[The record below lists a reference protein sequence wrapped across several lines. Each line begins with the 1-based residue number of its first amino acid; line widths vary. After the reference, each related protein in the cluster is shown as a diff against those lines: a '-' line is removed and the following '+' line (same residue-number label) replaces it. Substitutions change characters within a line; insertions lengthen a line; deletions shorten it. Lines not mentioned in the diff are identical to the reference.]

1 MKNLIRIIDGIILSL
16 SACGFMLTMYAGN
29 IFYGNNAENK
39 GQFPYFLF
47 FCVLMIAAV
56 AVNIIPSPFNFK
68 TKPTRLR
75 MIADGSDLLIAFLI
89 SSVITIAFHIYSA
102 FTGILSSGLG
112 IGFYVAS
119 VVVALL
125 VLGVTFINA
134 AIRTCAGS
142 SQLGAGRKA
151 AVVLTG
157 GIPIVNFFTLIPA
170 IKSAKAEVNFES
182 NKQKLDLGREKDEV
196 CRTKYPILLVHGV
209 FFRDFKYFNYW
220 GRITD
225 ELQKNGAKI
234 YFGNH
239 QSALSVDDSARELT
253 ERIKQIAAETG
264 CEKVNIIAHSKGGLD
279 CRRAISRFGA
289 DKYVASLTTIN
300 TPHRGCEFADYLLG
314 VVPKSMQD
322 KIANTYNAAMRKFGD
337 KNPDFLSAVAD
348 LTHKNCEKLNETT
361 PDIDGVF
368 YQSVGSKLNKASNG
382 QFPLNF
388 SYHLV
393 KYFNG
398 SNDGLVAES
407 SFKWGSKYTFVTT
420 NGKRGISHG
429 DMIDLNRENIEGF
442 DVREFYVQ
450 LVGNLKSMGM

>member
-1 MKNLIRIIDGIILSL
+1 MKNLIRIIDGIIITLASC
-16 SACGFMLTMYAGN
+16 SFMVTMYAGN
-29 IFYGNNAENK
+29 IFCEDNSEHK
-39 GQFPYFLF
+39 TQFPYFIF
-47 FCVLMIAAV
+47 FIIMIFAAI

-68 TKPTRLR
+68 VKPIRLR
-75 MIADGSDLLIAFLI
+75 MLADGSDLLIVFLI
-89 SSVITIAFHIYSA
+89 SSVATIAFHIYFA
-102 FTGILSSGLG
+102 FSGMISSWW
-112 IGFYVAS
+112 GFGFFVTNVIVAF
-119 VVVALL
+119 L
-125 VLGVTFINA
+125 VLSVTFINA
-134 AIRTCAGS
+134 VIRTCVDS
-142 SQLGAGRKA
+142 SQLGIVRKL
-151 AVVLTG
+151 VVAFTG

-170 IKSAKAEVNFES
+170 IKRSKDEVNFEWGKI
-182 NKQKLDLGREKDEV
+182 NLDLSRAKDEV
-196 CRTKYPILLVHGV
+196 CKTKYPILLVHGV
-209 FFRDFKYFNYW
+209 FFRDSKYFNYW

-234 YFGNH
+234 FFGNH
-239 QSALSVDDSARELT
+239 QSALSVDDSAKELT
-253 ERIKQIAAETG
+253 ERIKQIVAETG

-279 CRRAISRFGA
+279 CRRAISNLGA

-348 LTHKNCEKLNETT
+348 LTHKNCEKFNSTA
-361 PDIDGVF
+361 PDVDGIF

-388 SYHLV
+388 SYRLV

-398 SNDGLVAES
+398 ANDGLVAES
-407 SFKWGSKYTFVTT
+407 SFKWGSNYTFVTT
-420 NGKRGISHG
+420 EGKRGISHG
-429 DMIDLNRENIEGF
+429 DMIDLNRENINGF

-450 LVGNLKSMGM
+450 LVGNLKSMGL

>member
-1 MKNLIRIIDGIILSL
+1 MKNIIRIFDGIILSL
-16 SACGFMLTMYAGN
+16 SACCFMLAIYAGN
-29 IFYGNNAENK
+29 IFYENNAEHK

-47 FCVLMIAAV
+47 FCVLIIAAI
-56 AVNIIPSPFNFK
+56 ALNIVPSPCNFK
-68 TKPTRLR
+68 IKPTRLR
-75 MIADGSDLLIAFLI
+75 MLADGSDLLIAFLV
-89 SSVITIAFHIYSA
+89 SSVISIAFHIYLA

-112 IGFYVAS
+112 IGFYIAS
-119 VVVALL
+119 IFVALIIL
-125 VLGVTFINA
+125 AFTFINA
-134 AIRTCAGS
+134 VVRICAGS
-142 SQLGAGRKA
+142 SQLSAGRKA

-157 GIPIVNFFTLIPA
+157 GIPIVNFFTLFPV
-170 IKSAKAEVNFES
+170 IKCAKAEVNFES
-182 NKQKLDLGREKDEV
+182 DKISLDLGREKDEV
-196 CRTKYPILLVHGV
+196 CKTKYPILFVHGV

-225 ELQKNGAKI
+225 ELQKNGAQI

-239 QSALSVDDSARELT
+239 QSALSVIDSAKELT
-253 ERIKQIAAETG
+253 QRIKQITAETG

-279 CRRAISRFGA
+279 CRSAISNLGA
-289 DKYVASLTTIN
+289 DKFVASLTTIN

-314 VVPKSMQD
+314 VVPKSMQN
-322 KIANTYNAAMRKFGD
+322 KIANTYNCAMRKLGD
-337 KNPDFLSAVAD
+337 ENPDFIAAVTD
-348 LTHKNCEKLNETT
+348 LTHKNCEKFNETA
-361 PDIDGVF
+361 PDVDGVF

-398 SNDGLVAES
+398 ANDGLVAES

-420 NGKRGISHG
+420 EGKRGISHG
-429 DMIDLNRENIEGF
+429 DMIDLNRENIDGF

-450 LVGNLKSMGM
+450 LVSNLKSMGL

>member
-1 MKNLIRIIDGIILSL
+1 MKNIVRIIDGIIFSL
-16 SACGFMLTMYAGN
+16 SACCFMLAMYAGN
-29 IFYGNNAENK
+29 IFYENNAEHK
-39 GQFPYFLF
+39 GEFPYFMF
-47 FCVLMIAAV
+47 FCVLIIAAI

-68 TKPTRLR
+68 IKPTRLR
-75 MIADGSDLLIAFLI
+75 MLADGLDLLIAFLVSYII
-89 SSVITIAFHIYSA
+89 SITFHIYLV

-112 IGFYVAS
+112 LGFYVAS
-119 VVVALL
+119 VVIALL
-125 VLGVTFINA
+125 ILTITFINA
-134 AIRTCAGS
+134 VVRTCGGS
-142 SQLGAGRKA
+142 SQLSVGRKA
-151 AVVLTG
+151 AVVLIG
-157 GIPIVNFFTLIPA
+157 GIPIVNLFVLIPA
-170 IKSAKAEVNFES
+170 IKCAKAEVKFES
-182 NKQKLDLGREKDEV
+182 EKISLDLSRKKDEV
-196 CRTKYPILLVHGV
+196 CKTKYPILFVHGV

-225 ELQKNGAKI
+225 ELQKNGAQI

-239 QSALSVDDSARELT
+239 QSSLSVSDSAKELT
-253 ERIKQIAAETG
+253 QRIKQITAEIG

-279 CRRAISRFGA
+279 CRSAISNLGA
-289 DKYVASLTTIN
+289 DKFVASLTTIN

-322 KIANTYNAAMRKFGD
+322 KIANTYNCAMRKLGD
-337 KNPDFLSAVAD
+337 KNPDFIAAVTD
-348 LTHKNCEKLNETT
+348 LTHKSCEKFNETV
-361 PDIDGVF
+361 PNVDGVF

-393 KYFNG
+393 KYFNAA
-398 SNDGLVAES
+398 NDGLVAES

-429 DMIDLNRENIEGF
+429 DMIDLNRENIDGF

-450 LVGNLKSMGM
+450 LVSNLKSMGL

>member
-1 MKNLIRIIDGIILSL
+1 MKNFIRIVDGIILLFAACSVMLSL
-16 SACGFMLTMYAGN
+16 YAGN
-29 IFYGNNAENK
+29 IFK

-47 FCVLMIAAV
+47 FCVLIIAAI

-68 TKPTRLR
+68 IKPARLR
-75 MIADGSDLLIAFLI
+75 MLADGSDLLIAFLV
-89 SSVITIAFHIYSA
+89 SSVLSVAFHIYLP
-102 FTGILSSGLG
+102 FTGILSSWLG
-112 IGFYVAS
+112 IGFYIAS
-119 VVVALL
+119 VLNML
-125 VLGVTFINA
+125 SVLFVTFINA
-134 AIRTCAGS
+134 VIRVCVGS
-142 SQLGAGRKA
+142 SQIGAGRKT

-157 GIPIVNFFTLIPA
+157 GIPVVNFFTLIPA
-170 IKSAKAEVNFES
+170 IKRAKAEVNFES
-182 NKQKLDLGREKDEV
+182 KKVSLDLSRAKDEV

-239 QSALSVDDSARELT
+239 QSALSVDDSAKELT
-253 ERIKQIAAETG
+253 ERIKQILKETG

-279 CRRAISRFGA
+279 CRCAISNYGA

-322 KIANTYNAAMRKFGD
+322 KIAKAYNAAMRKFGD
-337 KNPDFLSAVAD
+337 KNPDFLAAVAD
-348 LTHKNCEKLNETT
+348 LTRKNCENFNETT
-361 PDIDGVF
+361 PNVDGVL

-398 SNDGLVAES
+398 ANDGLVAES
-407 SFKWGSKYTFVTT
+407 SFKWGSEYTFVTT

-429 DMIDLNRENIEGF
+429 DMIDLNRENIDGF

-450 LVGNLKSMGM
+450 LAGNLKSRGL

>member
-361 PDIDGVF
+361 PDVDGVF

-407 SFKWGSKYTFVTT
+407 SFKWGSEYTFVTT

>member
-1 MKNLIRIIDGIILSL
+1 MKNLIRIIDGIILL
-16 SACGFMLTMYAGN
+16 FAACSVMLTLYAGN
-29 IFYGNNAENK
+29 VFYEINTEHK

-47 FCVLMIAAV
+47 FCGLIIAAI

-68 TKPTRLR
+68 IKPTRLR
-75 MIADGSDLLIAFLI
+75 MLADGSDLLIAFLV
-89 SSVITIAFHIYSA
+89 SSVISVAFHIYLL

-119 VVVALL
+119 VVVALF
-125 VLGVTFINA
+125 VLIVTFINA
-134 AIRTCAGS
+134 VIRTCAGS

-157 GIPIVNFFTLIPA
+157 GIPVVNFFTLIPA
-170 IKSAKAEVNFES
+170 IKRAKAEVNFES
-182 NKQKLDLGREKDEV
+182 KKLSLDLSRAKDEV
-196 CRTKYPILLVHGV
+196 CKTKYPILLVHGV

-239 QSALSVDDSARELT
+239 QSALSVDESAKELT
-253 ERIKQIAAETG
+253 GRIKQIVKETG

-279 CRRAISRFGA
+279 CRCAISKYGA
-289 DKYVASLTTIN
+289 DKYVASLITIN

-337 KNPDFLSAVAD
+337 RNPDFLAAVAD

-361 PDIDGVF
+361 PDVDGVF

-398 SNDGLVAES
+398 ANDGLVAES
-407 SFKWGSKYTFVTT
+407 SFKWGSEYTFVTT
-420 NGKRGISHG
+420 KGKRGISHG
-429 DMIDLNRENIEGF
+429 DMIDLNRENIDGF

-450 LVGNLKSMGM
+450 LVGNLKSMGL

>member
-29 IFYGNNAENK
+29 ILYGNNAEHK

-151 AVVLTG
+151 AAVLTG
-157 GIPIVNFFTLIPA
+157 GIPVVNFFTLIPA
-170 IKSAKAEVNFES
+170 IKSAKSEVNFES
-182 NKQKLDLGREKDEV
+182 KKVSLDLSRAKDEV

-209 FFRDFKYFNYW
+209 FFRDFKYFIYW

-239 QSALSVDDSARELT
+239 QSALSVDDSAKELT
-253 ERIKQIAAETG
+253 ERIKQITAETG

-348 LTHKNCEKLNETT
+348 LTQKNCEKLNETT
-361 PDIDGVF
+361 PDVDGVF

-393 KYFNG
+393 KCFNG

-450 LVGNLKSMGM
+450 LVGNLKSKGL

>member
-337 KNPDFLSAVAD
+337 KNPDFLSAIAD

-361 PDIDGVF
+361 PDVDGVF

>member
-407 SFKWGSKYTFVTT
+407 SFKWGSEYTFVTT

>member
-29 IFYGNNAENK
+29 IFYGNNAEHK

-182 NKQKLDLGREKDEV
+182 NKQKLDLSREKDEV

-337 KNPDFLSAVAD
+337 KNPDFLSAIAD

-361 PDIDGVF
+361 PDVDGVF

-407 SFKWGSKYTFVTT
+407 SFKWCSKYTFVTT